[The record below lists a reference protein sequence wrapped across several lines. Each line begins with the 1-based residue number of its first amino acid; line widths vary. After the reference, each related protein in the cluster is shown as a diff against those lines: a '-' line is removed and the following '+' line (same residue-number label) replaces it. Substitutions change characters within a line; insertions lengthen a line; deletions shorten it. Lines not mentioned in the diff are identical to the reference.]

1 MTVLEQIRK
10 MIAKVL
16 DREAGDFIY
25 PPQADLGDLS
35 LPCFILAK
43 ELERNPVLVAKD
55 LADQYSQHPEL
66 KQVIKEIRAEGAYL
80 NFYLKEEYLA
90 ASLIKDISRQGAK
103 FGQSH
108 IGGKQTVMIEYSNG
122 NTHKEYHVGHL
133 RNICYGESASRL
145 LSSSGYRVVPV
156 SYINDFGIHVA
167 KTLWFWEDYLRRIGD
182 SAKGLD
188 KGYLLGKCYS
198 AASQKISE
206 YEKAKSEVAE
216 VMKVIE
222 GRQGKMYKLWQTS
235 RRWSLVYFAK
245 IYKELGIVFQET
257 FYESEVIGQ
266 GLKIVESLLAKGI
279 LVKSQ
284 GAIVADLQA
293 YDLGVLPIIRSDGT
307 ALYPVADLALALIKA
322 KKYKLAESI
331 YVVDLRQSLY
341 FKQLFKILELMGDK
355 NKRSHLVYDFVT
367 LPGGM
372 MASRTG
378 NVITY
383 QELKQEAWEK
393 NKMEIKSRHSDW
405 NQKKIDQL
413 ALKLA
418 LGTIK
423 FEMLK
428 VSADKIITFDINE
441 ALRLNGYT
449 AVYLQY
455 SLVRIKSLIRKSGR
469 KRLTCPADL
478 EGLILEKEKNLLMTM
493 AKYPEIREIA
503 AAKRDPSE
511 IAHYLF
517 SLAQMVN
524 DYYQSVNVLQA
535 ESREKTWRLSLL
547 QALGQILSNGL
558 ELLGIETLEEM

>member
-1 MTVLEQIRK
+1 MAVLEQIK
-10 MIAKVL
+10 KIIAQTL
-16 DREAGDFIY
+16 EMEIRDFIY

-35 LPCFILAK
+35 LPCFVLAK
-43 ELERNPVLVAKD
+43 NLKRNPVLVAKD
-55 LADQYSQHPEL
+55 LADKYSQHSEL
-66 KQVIKEIRAEGAYL
+66 SQVVRAIKAVGAYL
-80 NFYLKEEYLA
+80 NFYLREEYLA
-90 ASLIKDISRQGAK
+90 FHLIQEINQQVNK
-103 FGQSH
+103 FGQSKV
-108 IGGKQTVMIEYSNG
+108 GSKQAVMIEYSNG

-133 RNICYGESASRL
+133 RNICYGESVARL
-145 LSSSGYRVVPV
+145 LSSSAYRVIPV

-167 KTLWFWEDYLRRIGD
+167 KTLWFWHDYLRRIGD

-198 AASQKISE
+198 AASQKISD
-206 YEKAKSEVAE
+206 YEKAKNEVAE

-222 GRQGKMYKLWQTS
+222 SRQGKMYKLWQTS
-235 RRWSLVYFAK
+235 RRWSLDYFAK
-245 IYKELGIVFQET
+245 IYKELGIVFQDT
-257 FYESEVIGQ
+257 FYESELIDQ
-266 GLKIVESLLAKGI
+266 GLKIVESLLTKGV

-284 GAIVADLQA
+284 GAIVADLQS

-307 ALYPVADLALALIKA
+307 ALYPVADLALALKKA

-341 FKQLFKILELMGDK
+341 FKQLFKILELMGDR

-393 NKMEIKSRHSDW
+393 NKTEIKTRHADW
-405 NQKKIDQL
+405 SQKKIDQL

-418 LGTIK
+418 LSTIK

-428 VSADKIITFDINE
+428 VSADKIITFDISE

-455 SLVRIKSLIRKSGR
+455 SLVRIKSLIKKSGQ
-469 KRLTCPADL
+469 KRLTLPSNWDDL
-478 EGLILEKEKNLLMTM
+478 VLEKEKNLLINM
-493 AKYPEIREIA
+493 AKYPEVRELA
-503 AAKRDPSE
+503 ATKRDPSE

-517 SLAQMVN
+517 SLAQLLN

-535 ESREKTWRLSLL
+535 EVREKNWRLCLL

>member
-1 MTVLEQIRK
+1 MTILEQIK
-10 MIAKVL
+10 DNIAKIL
-16 DREAGDFIY
+16 GLPASDFVY
-25 PPQADLGDLS
+25 PPQTDLGDLS
-35 LPCFILAK
+35 LPCFVLAK
-43 ELERNPVLVAKD
+43 NLKRNPVVVAKD
-55 LADQYSQHPEL
+55 LEGQYSNHPEL
-66 KQVIKEIRAEGAYL
+66 SQMVRKIEAAGAYL

-90 ASLIKDISRQGAK
+90 SHLLKEISQQGVK
-103 FGQSH
+103 FGQSQL
-108 IGGKQTVMIEYSNG
+108 GAKQAIMIEYSNG

-133 RNICYGESASRL
+133 RNICYGESVSRL
-145 LSSSGYRVVPV
+145 LSKSSYRVIPV

-167 KTLWFWEDYLRRIGD
+167 KTLWFWHDYLRRIGD

-206 YEKAKSEVAE
+206 YEKAKSEVGE
-216 VMKVIE
+216 VMKAIE
-222 GRQGKMYKLWQTS
+222 SRQGKMYKLWQTS
-235 RRWSLVYFAK
+235 RTWSLKYFSN
-245 IYKELGIVFQET
+245 IYKELGIVFQDT
-257 FYESEVIGQ
+257 FYESDLIDQ
-266 GLKIVESLLAKGI
+266 GLKIVDSLLSKGI
-279 LVKSQ
+279 LIKSQ

-293 YDLGVLPIIRSDGT
+293 YDLGVLPVIRSDGT
-307 ALYPVADLALALIKA
+307 ALYPVADLALARSKA

-383 QELKQEAWEK
+383 QELKQEALEK
-393 NKMEIKSRHSDW
+393 NRLEIKSRHSDW
-405 NQKKIDQL
+405 SQKKIDQL
-413 ALKLA
+413 ALKLS
-418 LGTIK
+418 LSTIK

-428 VSADKIITFDINE
+428 IAADKIITFDINE

-449 AVYLQY
+449 AAYLHY
-455 SLVRIKSLIRKSGR
+455 SVVRIKSLIRKSGQ
-469 KRLTCPADL
+469 KRFTLPRNWD
-478 EGLILEKEKNLLMTM
+478 GLVLEKEHNLLMMM
-493 AKYPEIREIA
+493 AKYPEIRELA

-517 SLAQMVN
+517 SLAQLLN
-524 DYYQSVNVLQA
+524 DYYQSTNVLQA
-535 ESREKTWRLSLL
+535 ETREKAWRLCLL